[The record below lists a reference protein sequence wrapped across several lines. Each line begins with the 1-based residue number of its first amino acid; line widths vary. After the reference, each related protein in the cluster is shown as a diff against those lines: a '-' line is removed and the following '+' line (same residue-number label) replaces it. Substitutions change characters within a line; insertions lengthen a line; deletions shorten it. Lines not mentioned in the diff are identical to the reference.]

1 MPKIIYKE
9 REIKTSQ
16 LYFRKAKL
24 KNLKV
29 PSEDAGLEK
38 ALSIDQKAHL
48 WTDLSM
54 HSASFI
60 DQPRELERE
69 LKKKPT

>member
-1 MPKIIYKE
+1 MPKIIYRE

-29 PSEDAGLEK
+29 PSEDSGLEK
-38 ALSIDQKAHL
+38 ALSIDQKSHIGA
-48 WTDLSM
+48 DLSM
-54 HSASFI
+54 HSASFV
-60 DQPRELERE
+60 E
-69 LKKKPT
+69 